1 MPLSF
6 PIAPSARA
14 ALDEEKA
21 ARTIAEAREL
31 SGKPV
36 TLVSEWLRPTPAER
50 EELQGKADAGVAR
63 GFVQLYEDAKGRP
76 VIAVTF
82 WKPQAE
88 GAKAAAKGAGRKS
101 KGRPDPDAP
110 SPPGEDHT
118 DDLYFAK
125 PGSRTR
131 KRKRIGDPNQLDLF
145 SGPDQQGHES
155 RDPHNP
161 FVVIVE
167 EEGDGAAFG
176 LAQERETAGK
186 DTPGKKAPGKDK
198 QGKP

>member
-6 PIAPSARA
+6 PISPSARA

-31 SGKPV
+31 SGGPV
-36 TLVSEWLRPTPAER
+36 TLVSEWLRPTPTER

-63 GFVQLYEDAKGRP
+63 GFVQLYEDAKGWP

-82 WKPQAE
+82 WKPQRPEAPAKNSTKA
-88 GAKAAAKGAGRKS
+88 GGRKGKAKA
-101 KGRPDPDAP
+101 DPEAVP
-110 SPPGEDHT
+110 AGEDHT
-118 DDLYFAK
+118 DDLYFSK
-125 PGSRTR
+125 PGSRTK
-131 KRKRIGDPNQLDLF
+131 KRRRSGDPNQLDLF
-145 SGPDQQGHES
+145 SGPDQQGNES

-167 EEGDGAAFG
+167 EEGDGATFG
-176 LAQERETAGK
+176 LAQEHEATSK
-186 DTPGKKAPGKDK
+186 DRS
-198 QGKP
+198 

>member
-1 MPLSF
+1 LIAVMPLSF

-21 ARTIAEAREL
+21 ARTLAEARERA
-31 SGKPV
+31 GGPV

-50 EELQGKADAGVAR
+50 EDIQGKADAGVAR

-82 WKPQAE
+82 WKPKRAAPPP
-88 GAKAAAKGAGRKS
+88 AKTKGRK
-101 KGRPDPDAP
+101 GRAKVDAA
-110 SPPGEDHT
+110 PPAEDHT
-118 DDLYFAK
+118 DDLYFSK
-125 PGSRTR
+125 PGSRTK
-131 KRKRIGDPNQLDLF
+131 KRKRSGDPNQLDLF
-145 SGPDQQGHES
+145 AGPDQQGNES

-167 EEGDGAAFG
+167 EEGDGATFG
-176 LAQERETAGK
+176 LAQEAAGAAAGK
-186 DTPGKKAPGKDK
+186 DKA
-198 QGKP
+198 

>member
-21 ARTIAEAREL
+21 ARTLAEAREL
-31 SGKPV
+31 AGGSV

-50 EELQGKADAGVAR
+50 EEMQGKADAGVAR

-82 WKPQAE
+82 WKPQRAE
-88 GAKAAAKGAGRKS
+88 PAPAKASAKTGGRKA
-101 KGRPDPDAP
+101 KAKTDADAA
-110 SPPGEDHT
+110 STPGEDHT

-125 PGSRTR
+125 PGARTR
-131 KRKRIGDPNQLDLF
+131 KRKRSGDPNQLDLF
-145 SGPDQQGHES
+145 TGPDQQGNES

-167 EEGDGAAFG
+167 EEGDGATFG
-176 LAQERETAGK
+176 LAQEAREPAE
-186 DTPGKKAPGKDK
+186 PDK
-198 QGKP
+198 S

>member
-6 PIAPSARA
+6 PISPSART

-31 SGKPV
+31 SGGPV

-63 GFVQLYEDAKGRP
+63 GFVQLDEDAKGWP

-82 WKPQAE
+82 WKPQLAE
-88 GAKAAAKGAGRKS
+88 APAKAAKTGGRKG
-101 KGRPDPDAP
+101 KAKADPDAVP
-110 SPPGEDHT
+110 VGEDHT
-118 DDLYFAK
+118 DDLYFSK
-125 PGSRTR
+125 PGSRAR
-131 KRKRIGDPNQLDLF
+131 KRRRSGDPNQLDLF
-145 SGPDQQGHES
+145 SGPDQQGNES

-176 LAQERETAGK
+176 LAQEAREASGK
-186 DTPGKKAPGKDK
+186 DDA
-198 QGKP
+198 

>member
-6 PIAPSARA
+6 PISPSARA

-21 ARTIAEAREL
+21 ARTIAEAREIA
-31 SGKPV
+31 GGQV

-50 EELQGKADAGVAR
+50 EEIQGKADAGVAR

-76 VIAVTF
+76 VIAITF

-88 GAKAAAKGAGRKS
+88 PAKPAKAKGRKG
-101 KGRPDPDAP
+101 KARPDPDAP

-118 DDLYFAK
+118 DDLYFSKA
-125 PGSRTR
+125 GSRTK
-131 KRKRIGDPNQLDLF
+131 KRRRSGDPNQLDLF
-145 SGPDQQGHES
+145 SGPDQQGNES

-167 EEGDGAAFG
+167 EEGDGATFG
-176 LAQERETAGK
+176 LAQEREAASKEAVGK
-186 DTPGKKAPGKDK
+186 DEG
-198 QGKP
+198 